1 MSELI
6 FKEPDEPNQTQALA
20 SSDKIKVIIA
30 DDEEEVHVVTKYVL
44 RDFEY
49 KGQQLEFLS
58 AYSGD
63 EAKRLLR
70 KHPDASLILLDIV
83 MEKDDSGLN
92 VAEFIREDL
101 CNNLIR
107 IILRTGQPGLAP
119 EEDIIA
125 KYDINDYKEKTEL
138 TSRKFKTAMTM
149 ALRAYADIITIDS
162 FRAIL
167 EEEVRARTAEL
178 EEKNR
183 ELERLNRELE
193 RYATIDSLTGVFNRM
208 KFNAVLET
216 EILRSKRYQR
226 PMSMAML
233 DIDFFKSINDNFGHA
248 AGDCALREFVT
259 VVSQHIRECDVL
271 ARWGGEEFVILF
283 PETTLEESLQ
293 VSEKLRQKIEENSFD
308 RIGNLTC
315 SFGVTQ
321 FTIEDGIE
329 TLSKRV
335 DDALYEAKKNGR
347 NTIACKLR

>member
-6 FKEPDEPNQTQALA
+6 FKEPDEPNPAQDLQ
-20 SSDKIKVIIA
+20 SKDKIKVIIA

-49 KGQQLEFLS
+49 KGRKLEFLS

-63 EAKRLLR
+63 ETKQLLR
-70 KHPDASLILLDIV
+70 EHPDASLILLDIV
-83 MEKDDSGLN
+83 MERDDSGLN
-92 VAEFIREDL
+92 VAEFIREGL
-101 CNNLIR
+101 RNNLIR

-119 EEDIIA
+119 EEEIIV

-167 EEEVRARTAEL
+167 EQEVRVRTAEL

-193 RYATIDSLTGVFNRM
+193 RHATTDALTGTYNRM
-208 KFNAVLET
+208 KFNTLLET
-216 EILRSKRYQR
+216 EIKRSRRYKR
-226 PMSMAML
+226 PMSIAML
-233 DIDFFKSINDNFGHA
+233 DIDFFKNINDNFGHA
-248 AGDCALREFVT
+248 AGDCALREFVEI
-259 VVSQHIRECDVL
+259 VSHSIRECDVL

-283 PETTLEESLQ
+283 PETTLEETLQ
-293 VSEKLRQKIEENSFD
+293 VSEKLRQRIETTCFE
-308 RIGNLTC
+308 RIGNMTC

-321 FTIEDGIE
+321 FSIEDEME
-329 TLSKRV
+329 TLNKRV
-335 DDALYEAKKNGR
+335 DEALYEAKRNGR
-347 NTIACKLR
+347 NTIACK